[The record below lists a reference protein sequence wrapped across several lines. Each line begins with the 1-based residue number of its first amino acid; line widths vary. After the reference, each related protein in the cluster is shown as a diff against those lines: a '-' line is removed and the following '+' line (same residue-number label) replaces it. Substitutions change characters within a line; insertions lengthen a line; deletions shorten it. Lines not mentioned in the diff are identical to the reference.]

1 MTKKALYRVI
11 AYRKATATTL
21 RDVYSSW
28 SDDKEKAYRRCIQ
41 MKVDMNGYDFRI
53 ISANT
58 WQFSCG
64 FLYRDGDGV
73 EHLMYITKGEDNDI
87 RLED

>member
-1 MTKKALYRVI
+1 MTKKAQSRI
-11 AYRKATATTL
+11 ESYRKATATSL
-21 RDVYSSW
+21 RDVYTSW

-53 ISANT
+53 ISANG
-58 WQFSCG
+58 WKFSCG
-64 FLYRDGDGV
+64 FLYRDGDGI

-87 RLED
+87 RLEE